1 MCVRERWRERERE
14 REMEREKERQREM
27 SIMWFVE
34 SCSLPSLKQLSGD
47 VLSGFNIVGAA
58 MQHGL
63 KSRIVRP
70 PAAFRVAALDQ
81 GDRVFEWS

>member
-1 MCVRERWRERERE
+1 MDRERVVDHV
-14 REMEREKERQREM
+14 
-27 SIMWFVE
+27 FVE

-47 VLSGFNIVGAA
+47 VLSGFDIVGAA
-58 MQHGL
+58 MQHRL
-63 KSRIVRP
+63 KGRIVRP

>member
-1 MCVRERWRERERE
+1 MDRE
-14 REMEREKERQREM
+14 
-27 SIMWFVE
+27 IVVDHVFVE

-47 VLSGFNIVGAA
+47 VLSGFDIVGAA
-58 MQHGL
+58 MQHRL